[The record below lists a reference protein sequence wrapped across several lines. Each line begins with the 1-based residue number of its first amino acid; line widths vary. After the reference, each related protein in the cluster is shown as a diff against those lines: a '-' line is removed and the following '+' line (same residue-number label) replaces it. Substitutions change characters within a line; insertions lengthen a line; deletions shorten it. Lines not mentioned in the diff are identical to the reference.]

1 MRSYFLPLSAP
12 CASRRQFLRRA
23 GAVAVTLL
31 PATSLWARSG
41 AARSLSFVHTHTGE
55 QLSSVYF
62 QNGEYVPGELSRINR
77 VLRDF
82 RTGDVHP
89 IDPGVLDILA
99 EVRALA
105 DRDEPFEVICGYRS
119 PQTNAMLRSRSH
131 GVAEHSMH
139 LEGRAIDV
147 RLPGVSTAHL
157 RDLAL
162 GMSRGGVGYYA
173 SSDFVHL
180 DNGRVR
186 RW

>member
-1 MRSYFLPLSAP
+1 VRRYFLPQSAP
-12 CASRRQFLRRA
+12 SASRRQFLRRA
-23 GAVAVTLL
+23 GAVAVALL
-31 PATSLWARSG
+31 PATSLSARSG
-41 AARSLSFVHTHTGE
+41 ATRSLSFVHTHTGE
-55 QLSSVYF
+55 HLASVYF
-62 QNGEYVPGELSRINR
+62 QNGAYVPGELSRINQL
-77 VLRDF
+77 LRDF

-119 PQTNAMLRSRSH
+119 PQTNAMLRSHSH

-147 RLPGVSTAHL
+147 RLPGVATAHL

-162 GMSRGGVGYYA
+162 GMGRGGVGYYA
-173 SSDFVHL
+173 ASDFVHL